1 MLDDRP
7 VQPRQIYASTLTRRE
22 RRWARRRA
30 RGLRATALVLACAIA
45 ALTLLARGAPVLLE
59 GPARRRRECE
69 RRSRAPASGAGRG
82 ARTLHPLSGPL
93 GRRQPPI

>member
-30 RGLRATALVLACAIA
+30 RGLRATALVMACAVA
-45 ALTLLARGAPVLLE
+45 ALTVLAAVAPVL
-59 GPARRRRECE
+59 
-69 RRSRAPASGAGRG
+69 
-82 ARTLHPLSGPL
+82 
-93 GRRQPPI
+93 I